1 MTGES
6 QPALE
11 SRQSY
16 LESISLHLEALLN
29 SHQGYC
35 PHIPE
40 YGQPDLV
47 DLYRKLPMAAQAIGD
62 SICLAIQ
69 AFEPRL
75 AVLELSIEPFDP
87 QTFFLQMNLACQ
99 LVVDSSPARFSIRLS
114 SQGRIAVKP
123 LEGNRNG

>member
-1 MTGES
+1 MTGEN

-11 SRQSY
+11 SRQAY
-16 LESISLHLEALLN
+16 LESISFHLEALLN

-62 SICLAIQ
+62 GICQAVQ

-75 AVLELSIEPFDP
+75 TVLELSVEPFDP
-87 QTFFLQMNLACQ
+87 QNFFLQMNLACQ
-99 LVVDSSPARFSIRLS
+99 LVIDSSGVRFSIRLS

-123 LEGNRNG
+123 LQGNRNG